1 MFGTKEVE
9 NVPAHDWQQWIAD
22 NDGILLDVREAK
34 EWADG
39 TLPNAQLMAMS
50 ELNEKWTTLDPTT
63 PTLVVCRSGNRSM
76 TVAKA
81 LQGAGFTKV
90 ANMKGGM
97 KALGLQA

>member
-1 MFGTKEVE
+1 MFGTRQIE
-9 NVPAHDWQQWIAD
+9 NVAAQDWQQWIAD
-22 NDGILLDVREAK
+22 NDGTLLDVREAK
-34 EWADG
+34 EWAEG

-50 ELNEKWTTLDPTT
+50 ELNQKWTTLDPDKA
-63 PTLVVCRSGNRSM
+63 TLVVCRSGNRSM